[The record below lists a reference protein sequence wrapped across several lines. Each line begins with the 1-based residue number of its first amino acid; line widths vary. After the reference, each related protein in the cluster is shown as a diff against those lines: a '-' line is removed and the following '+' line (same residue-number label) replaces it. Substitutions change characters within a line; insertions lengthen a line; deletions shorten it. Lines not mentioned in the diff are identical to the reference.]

1 MRCPRTEWHQ
11 ETLEDSVL
19 RNLNSA
25 VDNYED
31 DKIRKLTE
39 RLASDPC
46 PGESPE
52 FIAAEIG
59 HWVTQRSGSD
69 FKTPVYE
76 DTDGVEGE
84 RLALGYIGVK
94 GFEAAGIGSNQ

>member
-11 ETLEDSVL
+11 EVLGDSVL

-25 VDNYED
+25 VDNYDD
-31 DKIRKLTE
+31 DKLMELTE
-39 RLASDPC
+39 RLASDPF

-76 DTDGVEGE
+76 DTDGAEGE

-94 GFEAAGIGSNQ
+94 GFETADIDSD